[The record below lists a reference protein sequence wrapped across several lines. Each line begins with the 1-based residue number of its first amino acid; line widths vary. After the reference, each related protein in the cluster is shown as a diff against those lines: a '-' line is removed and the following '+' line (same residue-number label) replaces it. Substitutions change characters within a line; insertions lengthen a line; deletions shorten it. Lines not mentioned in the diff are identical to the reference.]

1 MIIPRSGWFAIFFS
15 CRLQKMHPIEFLQDV
30 VGPRWP
36 DNRSIVIAV
45 IAQAAIC
52 MSQNVYS
59 KIQTQ
64 NTYGF
69 MLNRECTNDF
79 FTNFKTTGQEF
90 SIYIR
95 RMFWRSVRSVCL
107 CWSRMNQ
114 PRCRLANKLTCRD
127 VVGRGRGGTAS
138 PTFFNRGTRSPLPH
152 FLDWNSCHCCNWLLT
167 ETQCK
172 IISV

>member
-79 FTNFKTTGQEF
+79 FYEFK
-90 SIYIR
+90 SDRPRILNLR
-95 RMFWRSVRSVCL
+95 RMSWRSVLSVCL

-138 PTFFNRGTRSPLPH
+138 PTFFNRGTVPHSPTFRTEINATVATGYLLKRS
-152 FLDWNSCHCCNWLLT
+152 
-167 ETQCK
+167 
-172 IISV
+172 VR